1 MYQDLEKTQA
11 GEPPMVEAQTPEAAD
26 HEPLSAQVREAR
38 LQCVQQYLMSV
49 VSQKDA
55 VRAGFG
61 VINAGLM
68 AVTVPFAEVLEK
80 YLRKPS
86 LSIDNVQ
93 KILPTLDTYHRLTR
107 LIERFGQLDAR
118 IAPVREKKRP
128 LGS

>member
-1 MYQDLEKTQA
+1 M
-11 GEPPMVEAQTPEAAD
+11 PAAVP
-26 HEPLSAQVREAR
+26 HECDVP
-38 LQCVQQYLMSV
+38 
-49 VSQKDA
+49 KDA

-86 LSIDNVQ
+86 LSINNVQ
-93 KILPTLDTYHRLTR
+93 KILPALDTYHRLTR
-107 LIERFGQLDAR
+107 LIERFGQLDAQIR
-118 IAPVREKKRP
+118 PYREKKRP